1 MHRGE
6 LEAMQLARETNADL
20 VLLDD
25 LLARNK
31 AKSLHLDVMG
41 TLGVFLLACRQK
53 HISPKLAAQKIAL
66 LISKHDMYVAPNLLQ
81 KINDEL
87 KSFE

>member
-1 MHRGE
+1 
-6 LEAMQLARETNADL
+6 MQLARETDADL
-20 VLLDD
+20 VLLGD

-31 AKSLHLDVMG
+31 TKALHLDVMG
-41 TLGVFLLACRQK
+41 ILGVFLIGCRWK

-66 LISKHDMYVAPNLLQ
+66 LISEHDMYVAPNLLR